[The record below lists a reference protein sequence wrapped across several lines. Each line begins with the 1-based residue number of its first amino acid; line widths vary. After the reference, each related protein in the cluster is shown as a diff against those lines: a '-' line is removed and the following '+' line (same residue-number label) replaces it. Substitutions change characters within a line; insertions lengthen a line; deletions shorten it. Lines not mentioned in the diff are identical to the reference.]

1 MDVIHQAPDTVARS
15 GRDRLRTATEGH
27 MLGVGREDSK
37 EMGHVRHR

>member
-1 MDVIHQAPDTVARS
+1 MDVIHRAPDTVARS
-15 GRDRLRTATEGH
+15 GRDRLRTTTEGP